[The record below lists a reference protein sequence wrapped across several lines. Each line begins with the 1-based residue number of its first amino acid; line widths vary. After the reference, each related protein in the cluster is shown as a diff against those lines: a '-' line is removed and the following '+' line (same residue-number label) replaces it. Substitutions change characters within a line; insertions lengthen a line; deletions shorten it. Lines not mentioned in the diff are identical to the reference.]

1 VSRRKAALSLA
12 GAVALATAGCGGGA
26 LSGKALQQEATSLQ
40 ALAAEGSLLAQ
51 GAARGDTTRPFLRVH
66 AGYLQDAARSAA
78 AALTKGQTARAH
90 RLTALAGRMRDE
102 LGRLSHSGSDRAVQR
117 RLADELSSL
126 AQRAEQ
132 LGTSG

>member
-1 VSRRKAALSLA
+1 VSRRNAALSLA

-26 LSGKALQQEATSLQ
+26 LNGKALQQKATTLQ

-66 AGYLQDAARSAA
+66 AGYLHDAARSSA
-78 AALTKGQTARAH
+78 AALAKGQTAGAR
-90 RLTALAGRMRDE
+90 RLTALADRVRDE
-102 LGRLSHSGSDRAVQR
+102 LGRLSHSGSDRAVQG

-126 AQRAEQ
+126 AQSAEQ
-132 LGTSG
+132 LGTS